1 MLNKNYIDENTYLQN
16 IENKNNNS
24 NTFEFSE

>member
-16 IENKNNNS
+16 IENRNNNS
-24 NTFEFSE
+24 STFEFSD